1 MFADLW
7 IPYFSPQPVGILFIS
22 PQHLYS
28 LKWKL
33 KCEGSQEEELTGLTD
48 KSNSLRRNQ
57 ETDPRRYLETATK
70 VTSQGK
76 YFDSTSNVLRQEGKY
91 SDSTSS
97 ILRQDRKYS
106 DSTSN
111 VLRQEGKYSDSTS
124 NILRQEGKYSDS
136 TFGSPKQHTS
146 TGQGY
151 TNNTTETPGRQL
163 WINKII

>member
-7 IPYFSPQPVGILFIS
+7 IPYFSPKPVGILFIS

-57 ETDPRRYLETATK
+57 ETEPRRYLETATK

-76 YFDSTSNVLRQEGKY
+76 YFDSTSNVLRQEGRY

-97 ILRQDRKYS
+97 ILKQEGSPATAAHLLRCRINWAQSKTSRRQVQLPQADCWYS
-106 DSTSN
+106 DSTLGDTWTSR
-111 VLRQEGKYSDSTS
+111 RQVKPQIVGALTA
-124 NILRQEGKYSDS
+124 
-136 TFGSPKQHTS
+136 H
-146 TGQGY
+146 
-151 TNNTTETPGRQL
+151 
-163 WINKII
+163 